1 MNSRTLR
8 RLFPLLLSGLA
19 LLSACSSLPKGNP
32 DFDTRQGEFGL
43 ASWYGAGFEGR
54 ITANGERFTIAALTA
69 AHRSLPFGT
78 IVLVTNLENTRQ
90 VRVRIN
96 DRGPYAKG
104 RILDMSY
111 AAAQELQMVENGTSR
126 IALKVTHAKD
136 EAAAAVNFT
145 SKKSA
150 VPVISLH
157 AQLHRAKPEF
167 L

>member
-1 MNSRTLR
+1 
-8 RLFPLLLSGLA
+8 
-19 LLSACSSLPKGNP
+19 
-32 DFDTRQGEFGL
+32 
-43 ASWYGAGFEGR
+43 
-54 ITANGERFTIAALTA
+54 
-69 AHRSLPFGT
+69 LPFGT

-104 RILDMSY
+104 RVLDLSY

-157 AQLHRAKPEF
+157 AQLHHAKPEF
-167 L
+167 LPSDQSGYASYNAHQAQSHRTTLVDVWQRRARRHTGQLELERFV